1 MYSHFITLSIYR
13 GGPMLQCSLQQTY
26 ISYDDKKVK
35 VHYKYLKTVLK

>member
-13 GGPMLQCSLQQTY
+13 GSPMLQCSLQQTY

-35 VHYKYLKTVLK
+35 VDYKYLKTVLK